1 MNPSTLIQKNI
12 FSLISTNKDEDALKI
27 CNELLNDYRNSDF
40 LYKALGLIFFKK
52 KEFSKSIDLFL
63 NSLNLNENQ
72 ADVLN
77 NLGVCFKENKE
88 FENSILYYKKA
99 IEIKPNYAEAFVNLG
114 ISQKN
119 LEQYEASINNFKTA
133 LKLQPQ
139 NYNIY
144 FYIGMVFQIYQKYE
158 LSVDY
163 LLNFIEKV
171 PDNLNGL
178 YNLSL
183 SYKFLKKYTDSNFY
197 LKKVLSINNNHYE
210 SLCLIAGNYY
220 KLNDLKN
227 SKDYFQKA
235 YTINFKDINNL
246 NNISKIYIF
255 ENNLDKAETF
265 INKALKLDPNNAEVL
280 NNLGIIKSKRNQ
292 KEEAKTLFKKAN
304 LNDPDFIDPLINLG
318 MYFRQKGD
326 YENALKHYKKAMVID
341 SNNPNL
347 LLNYAIFL
355 TNMRY
360 FKKAN
365 CLYEK
370 CIEIDNKNNEAYY
383 NYSLNLLRIK
393 KFDKGWQFYNK
404 RWRAFPDK
412 FKFLKTEKP
421 LWAGDYKKKVFVWF
435 EQGIGDEI
443 MFSSLVNDIYDCF
456 DDVIFGVNEKLIP
469 VFENSFSKNLKFINK
484 NDYRKYIFDYHIPIG
499 NLLKIFRKNEKDFN
513 QKSWLKVNN
522 NFKDYISKEFSILPK
537 NNLKIGLSWKTSNER
552 ESIKRS
558 IDLLSILNKM
568 QNKKISFINLQYG
581 DVFNEIEA
589 AKRILKINILN
600 LKKISNYNDI
610 DGLLQIMFKCDVV
623 ISIDNTTIHL
633 ASAIGKD
640 TRALIPFSS
649 DFRWGLKS
657 NKSYWYETLKLYR
670 QKNFKNWDYPLDKL
684 NEDMKYLINKI

>member
-12 FSLISTNKDEDALKI
+12 FSLISTNKDDDALEI
-27 CNELLNDYRNSDF
+27 CNELLNEYRNSDF

-52 KEFSKSIDLFL
+52 KEFSKSINLFL
-63 NSLNLNENQ
+63 NSINFNANQ

-99 IEIKPNYAEAFVNLG
+99 IEIKPNYAEAYVNLG

-119 LEQYEASINNFKTA
+119 LEQYEDSINNFKTA
-133 LKLQPQ
+133 LGLHPQ

-163 LLNFIEKV
+163 LLNFIKKV
-171 PDNLNGL
+171 PDNVNGL

-210 SLCLIAGNYY
+210 TLCFIAGNYF

-227 SKDYFQKA
+227 SKDYFLKA
-235 YTINFKDINNL
+235 YAINFRDINNL
-246 NNISKIYIF
+246 SNISRIYIL
-255 ENNLDKAETF
+255 ENNLNKAEAF
-265 INKALKLDPNNAEVL
+265 INKALELDPNNAEAL

-292 KEEAKTLFKKAN
+292 KEEAKILFKQAN
-304 LNDPDFIDPLINLG
+304 LKNPGFIDPLINLG
-318 MYFRQKGD
+318 MYFRQKSD
-326 YENALKHYKKAMVID
+326 YENALKYYKKAILID

-365 CLYEK
+365 YLYEK
-370 CIEIDNKNNEAYY
+370 CIEIDSNNDEAYY

-393 KFDKGWQFYNK
+393 KFVKGWQFYNK
-404 RWRAFPDK
+404 RWKAFPDK
-412 FKFLKTEKP
+412 FKFLKTKKP
-421 LWAGDYKKKVFVWF
+421 LWAGDYSKKVFVWF

-456 DDVIFGVNEKLIP
+456 GDVIFGVNEKLIP
-469 VFENSFSKNLKFINK
+469 VFENSFSRNLKFINK
-484 NDYRKYIFDYHIPIG
+484 NDHSKYVFDYHIPIG
-499 NLLKIFRKNEKDFN
+499 NLLNILRKNEKDFN
-513 QKSWLKVNN
+513 PKSWLKVND
-522 NFKDYISKEFSILPK
+522 NFKDYISKELSTLPK
-537 NNLKIGLSWKTSNER
+537 KNIKIGISWKTSNDR

-558 IDLLSILNKM
+558 IDLFSILNKI
-568 QNKKISFINLQYG
+568 QNEKISFINLQYG

-589 AKRILKINILN
+589 AKRKLKINILS
-600 LKKISNYNDI
+600 LKKISNFNDI
-610 DGLLQIMFKCDVV
+610 EGLLQIMFKCDVV
-623 ISIDNTTIHL
+623 ISIDNSTIHL

-657 NKSYWYETLKLYR
+657 NKSYWYKTLKLYR
-670 QKNFKNWDYPLDKL
+670 QKNLKDWDYPLDKL
-684 NEDMKYLINKI
+684 NEDIKYFINKI